1 MLQVRPPT
9 NPSRSTINTTT
20 IHSTLL
26 ANYFAIVNCH
36 TWNSHS
42 STSNSSNSRTV
53 HLKTTLP
60 SGRLLNIVG
69 FYGHRLASGPRGLFL
84 GRFQLTL
91 QLSGRIFSFAFAF
104 NLSLPFDRTSCLLR
118 FSTHHFTFFFFDFS
132 IRTIQHHLD
141 TLCSCI
147 YSYMYISHSLFIAY
161 FYVFVVNC
169 AKADENLCGTN
180 RKHLSLRISQS

>member
-84 GRFQLTL
+84 GRFQRHSSFPDVYSRLHSRLTYHCHL
-91 QLSGRIFSFAFAF
+91 IAQAASFVFQ
-104 NLSLPFDRTSCLLR
+104 RTILL
-118 FSTHHFTFFFFDFS
+118 FFFS
-132 IRTIQHHLD
+132 IFLFERFNTTS
-141 TLCSCI
+141 TLFVAVFIPTCI
-147 YSYMYISHSLFIAY
+147 FLIHYS
-161 FYVFVVNC
+161 
-169 AKADENLCGTN
+169 
-180 RKHLSLRISQS
+180 